1 MWEVYTPMTNGAAT
15 FIGCMGSYT
24 HTHTHTHT
32 HHVDREREGGGGGG
46 GWEWVRNVAGEG
58 RQLRGRD
65 GLGHCEQL
73 VRPYILAFIHRVLVP
88 LNFKNRCV
96 NWVFTDVQL

>member
-1 MWEVYTPMTNGAAT
+1 M
-15 FIGCMGSYT
+15 
-24 HTHTHTHT
+24 
-32 HHVDREREGGGGGG
+32 
-46 GWEWVRNVAGEG
+46 RNVAGEG
-58 RQLRGRD
+58 RQLRSRD

-96 NWVFTDVQL
+96 NWVFTGRSVVRNNPPRKAVSENLGILNHLVFL